1 MNSRPANQLYGLTT
15 NRLEALSDGVLAI
28 VVTLL
33 VLDFSQAERTIADMP
48 GCSHRQI
55 LDYLAGLW
63 PRVLGYVLSFVLI
76 VIYWILHHV
85 MFHHIH
91 RVDRGLLW
99 FNAMFLMTVAFL
111 PFPAALLAE
120 FILHESNVIVILYGA
135 AHLVVGLSLA
145 AMWLYAARGRQL
157 LTEGIDR
164 ETIHLITR
172 SALASPVLYT
182 VGIALSFLSMPSA
195 IVIYALAPLIF
206 ILPGHLDRLWLC
218 SRHAPRP
225 VSADDALREPGST
238 RPMTAT
244 SAGRQML
251 PT

>member
-1 MNSRPANQLYGLTT
+1 MNTRPASQVYGLTT

-33 VLDFSQAERTIADMP
+33 VLDFGQAERTLAEMP
-48 GCSHRQI
+48 GSSHQQI
-55 LDYLAGLW
+55 LTFLGGLW

-99 FNAMFLMTVAFL
+99 LNSLFLMTVAFL

-120 FILHESNVIVILYGA
+120 FILHESNVIVVLYGA
-135 AHLVVGLSLA
+135 AHLIVGLSLA
-145 AMWLYAARGRQL
+145 GLWTYAARGRRL
-157 LTEGIDR
+157 LTEGVDR
-164 ETIHLITR
+164 GTVRLLTR
-172 SALASPVLYT
+172 TALASPALYAA
-182 VGIALSFLSMPSA
+182 GIALSFISIPAA
-195 IVIYALAPLIF
+195 IVVYALAPAIF
-206 ILPGHLDRLWLC
+206 ILPGQLDRLWLC
-218 SRHAPRP
+218 RHESSRTSSAP
-225 VSADDALREPGST
+225 AAAPG
-238 RPMTAT
+238 
-244 SAGRQML
+244 GQML